1 MTEVTNHLWQ
11 STLFA
16 VLVAASAF
24 ALRSN
29 RAEIRY
35 WLWLTASLKFLIP
48 FSLLVTVGSRVELPA
63 DTPAM
68 LALTVEQISS
78 SFAPVPPVPT
88 SQPQM
93 STPWWP
99 KALAMVWLFGAIIL
113 LARWFR
119 QWLAIRTALKGA
131 SRLPL
136 PAPIPVL
143 SSSCRI
149 EPGVFGILRPVL
161 LMPEGITNNLSAGEL
176 GAILDHEMAHV
187 ERRDNLTA
195 ALHMVVQAAFWFH
208 PLVWWIGAKL
218 VEERERA
225 CDESV
230 LERGSQPDV
239 YAHGILNVC
248 KFYVE
253 SPLPCASG
261 VTGSDLK
268 KRIREIMTHRV
279 SLRLTFAHKAMICSA
294 ALAAVAVPL
303 AIGILRAQSLPPP
316 PQYTYEVVSIRP
328 SAPGNPNSSLGP
340 GPQGGVRVQNNTVM
354 QLMTFAYDVRDYQ
367 FSGAPGWVKSDR
379 FDLTMTPDKPEITP
393 NPGMARA
400 QVEGVFNRHR
410 QRMQAVLRD
419 RLGLVLRAET
429 KALPVYA
436 LTVAKG
442 GHKLAPPTERGFGMR
457 TGRDRIAASGASIK
471 QLTDSL
477 SSLLGRP
484 VINETGLEGP
494 FDFNLQWTPDA
505 QLATPGENAGA
516 SIFAAIQEQLGLKLE
531 SKKGPVSVFVVEK
544 IEKPSEN

>member
-24 ALRSN
+24 ALRNN

-48 FSLLVTVGSRVELPA
+48 FSLLVTVGSHVELPA

-68 LALTVEQISS
+68 PALTMEQISS
-78 SFAPVPPVPT
+78 SFAPVPPVLT
-88 SQPQM
+88 SRPQL

-99 KALAMVWLFGAIIL
+99 KALAMVWLLGAIIL

-119 QWLAIRTALKGA
+119 QWLAIRTALQGA

-143 SSSCRI
+143 LSTSRI
-149 EPGVFGILRPVL
+149 EPGVFGIFRPVV
-161 LMPEGITNNLSAGEL
+161 LMPEGITNNLSIGEL

-187 ERRDNLTA
+187 RRRDNLTA
-195 ALHMVVQAAFWFH
+195 ALHIVVQAAFWFH

-225 CDESV
+225 CDESL

-268 KRIREIMTHRV
+268 KRIREIMTHRA
-279 SLRLTFAHKAMICSA
+279 SLRLTFAHKAMICCA

-328 SAPGNPNSSLGP
+328 SAPGNPNSRLGP
-340 GPQGGVRVQNNTVM
+340 GPQGGLRVENNTIM
-354 QLMTFAYDVRDYQ
+354 QLLTFAYDVRDYQ
-367 FSGAPGWVKSDR
+367 FVGAPGVGQIGPLRS
-379 FDLTMTPDKPEITP
+379 
-393 NPGMARA
+393 
-400 QVEGVFNRHR
+400 RH
-410 QRMQAVLRD
+410 
-419 RLGLVLRAET
+419 
-429 KALPVYA
+429 
-436 LTVAKG
+436 
-442 GHKLAPPTERGFGMR
+442 
-457 TGRDRIAASGASIK
+457 
-471 QLTDSL
+471 
-477 SSLLGRP
+477 
-484 VINETGLEGP
+484 
-494 FDFNLQWTPDA
+494 DA
-505 QLATPGENAGA
+505 
-516 SIFAAIQEQLGLKLE
+516 
-531 SKKGPVSVFVVEK
+531 
-544 IEKPSEN
+544 